1 MKRCFITF
9 HFTTFNLAPDLI
21 AIYPGA
27 DPGRGRIQ
35 GGAQPAPPPLKLE
48 KNMIFHT
55 KYLKNVR
62 ASSARRSFFK
72 CTP

>member
-35 GGAQPAPPPLKLE
+35 GAHPPLKLE
-48 KNMIFHT
+48 KI
-55 KYLKNVR
+55 
-62 ASSARRSFFK
+62 
-72 CTP
+72 

>member
-35 GGAQPAPPPLKLE
+35 GGATGAPTPKIG
-48 KNMIFHT
+48 K
-55 KYLKNVR
+55 KYDFSHEIPQKCSRLLR
-62 ASSARRSFFK
+62 SAQFF
-72 CTP
+72 